1 MAKKNKTNK
10 NKQKAP
16 AKSNKK
22 VNINQAMEIKP
33 SWLESY
39 LPVITL
45 FLVCVLLFYPP
56 FFQGLYFKHQMFAT
70 HIFTGIVMML
80 VVLMMWIKKERTF
93 INGPLDWTM
102 LALALAYL
110 IAMVDAIHPGDAY
123 YGFLTALN
131 YFAIYW
137 IVSRVVRDFR
147 DIETV
152 ARVLLASAV

>member
-56 FFQGLYFKHQMFAT
+56 FFQGL
-70 HIFTGIVMML
+70 L
-80 VVLMMWIKKERTF
+80 L
-93 INGPLDWTM
+93 
-102 LALALAYL
+102 
-110 IAMVDAIHPGDAY
+110 
-123 YGFLTALN
+123 LN
-131 YFAIYW
+131 I
-137 IVSRVVRDFR
+137 RC
-147 DIETV
+147 
-152 ARVLLASAV
+152 LLRMNFYRHCK